1 MHQSTIK
8 LVLRPEGLPGGL
20 TTRLRAALPEVS
32 AQVLADCNRYAR
44 DDTGRLIASS
54 ITASDLALG
63 RLVWRTPYARRVYYA
78 GRPSQKKNPG
88 ASLRWC
94 EKAKALHLRAWAAL
108 AARKLGGG

>member
-1 MHQSTIK
+1 MPQSTVT
-8 LVLRPEGLPGGL
+8 LVLRPGGLPGSL
-20 TTRLRAALPEVS
+20 AARLRAALPEVS

-54 ITASDLALG
+54 LTAGDPAQG

-78 GRPSQKKNPG
+78 GKPARAKNPG

-94 EKAKALHLRAWAAL
+94 DKAKAIHIRAWARLVAQ
-108 AARKLGGG
+108 KLGGG